1 MGSEEDMVWETEG
14 VRGSEWEG
22 YLHSRTGWWDWG
34 GWAQRV
40 KWRVFG
46 PQARLNASFGSHA
59 VCRRMKRE
67 GTGGGQGAGA

>member
-1 MGSEEDMVWETEG
+1 MKEGRRERGKGECDKQMGSEEDMVWETEG

-46 PQARLNASFGSHA
+46 P
-59 VCRRMKRE
+59 
-67 GTGGGQGAGA
+67 